1 MAKQQTRVVVRY
13 TGNVQ
18 GVGFRITAISQ
29 ARGLSINGFVR
40 NEPDGSVLMD
50 VEGIPRDIKELMR
63 RIESEMSHN
72 IDGIEVADRE
82 PTGAKGGFRIRHA

>member
-1 MAKQQTRVVVRY
+1 MAEQQTRVVVRY
-13 TGNVQ
+13 TGDVQ
-18 GVGFRITAISQ
+18 GVGFRITAIS
-29 ARGLSINGFVR
+29 AAGGMTINGFVC

-50 VEGIPRDIKELMR
+50 VEGVPRDVKGLMR

-82 PTGAKGGFRIRHA
+82 PTGATGGFRIRHA